1 MSLKS
6 LLSSLLRS
14 KDDEAEAAA
23 DAPAK
28 PLFPAASIK
37 SGKPACEAALA
48 ASQQRMLVS
57 QIRKLPLPDCTMAGT
72 CTCRFVKHPDRRD
85 GDERRL
91 FGWDGTTDWYGANNR
106 RRSRRRRSHD
116 L

>member
-1 MSLKS
+1 MSS
-6 LLSSLLRS
+6 ILRNR
-14 KDDEAEAAA
+14 EAETE
-23 DAPAK
+23 APVDPPAR

-37 SGKPACEAALA
+37 PGGPACEAAVA
-48 ASQQRMLVS
+48 ASQKRTLVS
-57 QIRKLPLPDCTMAGT
+57 QIRKLPLPDCTMAST
-72 CTCRFVKHPDRRD
+72 CTCRFVKHSDRRD

-106 RRSRRRRSHD
+106 RRSRRRRSDD